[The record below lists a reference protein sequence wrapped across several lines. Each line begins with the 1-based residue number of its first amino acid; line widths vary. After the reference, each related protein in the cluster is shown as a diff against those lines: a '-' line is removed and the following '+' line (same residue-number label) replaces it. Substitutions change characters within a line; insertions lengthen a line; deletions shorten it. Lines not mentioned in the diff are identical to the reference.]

1 MQRRWNYLC
10 ASKQDHVCKSRQEH
24 SYFIERNLHD
34 GEWKWTL
41 GEETPFKHMCG
52 YVQGLKVGPFL
63 VAGFEF

>member
-1 MQRRWNYLC
+1 MQRHWNYLC

-24 SYFIERNLHD
+24 SYLIERNLH
-34 GEWKWTL
+34 
-41 GEETPFKHMCG
+41 EETPFKHMCG